1 MKYLP
6 LLAIGLLATPTFA
19 DEINASVKPLPNVT
33 AAITWVP
40 LSCEIQADASLN
52 NCQLEDGAKV
62 SKKDEAD
69 AIGLVDG
76 KGHVTGA
83 FVAGK
88 RTRLT
93 VKLAKGNGGRLLPI
107 G

>member
-6 LLAIGLLATPTFA
+6 LLALGLLAAPAFA
-19 DEINASVKPLPNVT
+19 DDISASAGPLPNATTIVT
-33 AAITWVP
+33 AVP

-52 NCQLEDGAKV
+52 NCQLADGAKV
-62 SKKDEAD
+62 SKADEAE
-69 AIGLVDG
+69 AIGQVDG
-76 KGHVTGA
+76 KGHVAGA

-88 RTRLT
+88 RAHVVVRLT
-93 VKLAKGNGGRLLPI
+93 RVGAIRLLPI

>member
-6 LLAIGLLATPTFA
+6 LLAIGLLATPAFA
-19 DEINASVKPLPNVT
+19 DNVNVGVKPLPNAT
-33 AAITWVP
+33 ATITSVP

-52 NCQLEDGAKV
+52 NCQLADGAKV

-69 AIGLVDG
+69 AIGQVNG

-88 RTRLT
+88 RTHLT
-93 VKLAKGNGGRLLPI
+93 VKLRDNGGISLLPI